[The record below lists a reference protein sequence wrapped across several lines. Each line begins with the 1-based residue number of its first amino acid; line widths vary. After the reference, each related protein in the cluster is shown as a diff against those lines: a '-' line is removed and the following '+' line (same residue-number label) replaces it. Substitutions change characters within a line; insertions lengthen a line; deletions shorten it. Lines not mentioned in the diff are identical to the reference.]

1 MKKFRLGNSDLLIS
15 ALGLGCMNMS
25 EYYGATDDTES
36 IATIRKAIELGIN
49 FFDSSDLY
57 GNGHNER
64 LLSLALVGRQN
75 QVILATKFGFVRG
88 SNGTVTGISG
98 KREYVFRACEASL
111 RRLGVD
117 RIDLYYQHRVDPDI
131 PIEETVGAMSDLVF
145 QGKVRFLGLSEAS
158 AATIRR
164 AHAVHPI
171 SAVQTEYSLW
181 ERSVEREILP
191 TCRELGITLVAY
203 SPLGRAFL
211 TGAIRDVAIL
221 LPEDFRLT
229 IPRFDPENLA
239 HNLKIVQALESCAQR
254 NGTTPSQIA
263 LAWLL
268 SRGDDVVPIPGTRQ
282 RGHLVENLKALDIT
296 LPADEY
302 SQLEKAAA
310 SVAGERYSLAGMK
323 RVNI

>member
-1 MKKFRLGNSDLLIS
+1 MKKSRLGNSDLLIS
-15 ALGLGCMNMS
+15 AMGLGCMNMS
-25 EYYGATDDTES
+25 EYYGDTDDVES
-36 IATIRKAIELGIN
+36 IATIRGALELGIN
-49 FFDSSDLY
+49 FLDSSDLY

-64 LLSLALVGRQN
+64 LLSLALAERWH
-75 QVILATKFGFVRG
+75 QVVLATKFGFVRRTD
-88 SNGTVTGISG
+88 GTVTGISG
-98 KREYVFRACEASL
+98 QREYVFRACEASL
-111 RRLGVD
+111 LRLGVEC
-117 RIDLYYQHRVDPDI
+117 IDLYYQHRVDPDI
-131 PIEETVGAMSDLVF
+131 PIDETVGAMSDLVL

-221 LPEDFRLT
+221 SPDDFRRS
-229 IPRFDPENLA
+229 IPRFESENLA
-239 HNLKIVQALESCAQR
+239 HNLRIVQALESCARR
-254 NGTTPSQIA
+254 NEATPSQIA